1 VLLLTAVTVTVIRR
15 VRRARVVPPDG
26 PEEWW
31 AELRERLRPHGVT
44 WSDAMTPRQ
53 ASDVIRDEYRS
64 RSEVDDD
71 TVAALD
77 RLARAVESERYS
89 PSPVLPAA
97 EDLAAWTAA
106 VERPFVQPTG
116 AELVG
121 AAPRE

>member
-1 VLLLTAVTVTVIRR
+1 
-15 VRRARVVPPDG
+15 
-26 PEEWW
+26 
-31 AELRERLRPHGVT
+31 RLRPHGVT

-53 ASDVIRDEYRS
+53 ASDLIRDEYRS